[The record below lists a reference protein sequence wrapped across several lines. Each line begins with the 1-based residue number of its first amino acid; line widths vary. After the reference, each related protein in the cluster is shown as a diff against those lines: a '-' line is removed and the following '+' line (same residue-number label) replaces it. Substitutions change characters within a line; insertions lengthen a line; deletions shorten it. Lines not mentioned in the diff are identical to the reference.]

1 MPGDHSL
8 QSRNVSQDDWAEVQ
22 TLWVPGTELG
32 AGLRR
37 GAVCAMAAACVVCS
51 VSLCYSVAF

>member
-1 MPGDHSL
+1 M
-8 QSRNVSQDDWAEVQ
+8 SQDEWAEVQ

-37 GAVCAMAAACVVCS
+37 GAVCAMAAVCVVCS
-51 VSLCYSVAF
+51 VSLCYSIAF